1 LVSEIGLR
9 PSIPPPKRQMLSLL
23 NQIEQSGLA
32 TSIHESGSLWGY
44 PLILFLHTLG
54 FGTLV
59 GINAAIDLRLLGF
72 GAGIPLKSFEKTFRL
87 MWGGFALNA
96 ITGSLLFITDAVKH
110 GTNPAFYVKLTFVAA
125 GLFVLTRIRKN
136 VFRASGTDE
145 AAIVRLG
152 KILGATSLGCWLIV
166 ITAARLMA
174 YIAEY
179 INA

>member
-1 LVSEIGLR
+1 
-9 PSIPPPKRQMLSLL
+9 MLSLL

-32 TSIHESGSLWGY
+32 TWIHESGSLWGY
-44 PLILFLHTLG
+44 PLILFLHTVG

-72 GAGIPLKSFEKTFRL
+72 GAGIPLKSFEKTFRM

-96 ITGSLLFITDAVKH
+96 VTGSMLFIADATKH
-110 GTNPAFYVKLTFVAA
+110 ATNPTFYIKLVFVAA
-125 GLFVLTRIRKN
+125 GLFTLTRIRKN
-136 VFRASGTDE
+136 VFHASGKNE
-145 AAIVRLG
+145 SAILRQG
-152 KILGATSLGCWLIV
+152 RILGATSLGCWLIV

>member
-1 LVSEIGLR
+1 
-9 PSIPPPKRQMLSLL
+9 MLSLL
-23 NQIEQSGLA
+23 NQIEQVGLA
-32 TSIHESGSLWGY
+32 TWIHESGSLLGY

-72 GAGIPLKSFEKTFRL
+72 GAGIPLKSFDKTFRL
-87 MWGGFALNA
+87 MWAGFALNA
-96 ITGSLLFITDAVKH
+96 VTGSFLFIADATKH
-110 GTNPAFYVKLTFVAA
+110 ATNPAFYVKLFFVAA
-125 GLFVLTRIRKN
+125 GLFILTRIRKR
-136 VFRASGTDE
+136 VFRPSGEDE
-145 AAIVRLG
+145 RSIERLG
-152 KILGATSLGCWLIV
+152 KLLGATSLGCWLIV

>member
-1 LVSEIGLR
+1 MRNCGTEADLGKIVGFRDR
-9 PSIPPPKRQMLSLL
+9 PPSLNSVFPRFSPTKMLSLL

-44 PLILFLHTLG
+44 PLILFLHTIG

-87 MWGGFALNA
+87 MWAGFALNA
-96 ITGSLLFITDAVKH
+96 ATGSLLFITDAVKH

-136 VFRASGTDE
+136 VFRASG
-145 AAIVRLG
+145 IMKQR
-152 KILGATSLGCWLIV
+152 S
-166 ITAARLMA
+166 
-174 YIAEY
+174 
-179 INA
+179 

>member
-1 LVSEIGLR
+1 
-9 PSIPPPKRQMLSLL
+9 MLSFL

-32 TSIHESGSLWGY
+32 TWIHESGSLWGY

-72 GAGIPLKSFEKTFRL
+72 GAGIPLKSFNKTFRL

-96 ITGSLLFITDAVKH
+96 LTGSFLFIADATKH
-110 GTNPAFYVKLTFVAA
+110 ATNPAFYVKLTFVAG
-125 GLFVLTRIRKN
+125 GLVILSRIRKKI
-136 VFRASGTDE
+136 FLASGTDE
-145 AAIVRLG
+145 RSIERLG
-152 KILGATSLGCWLIV
+152 KILGAVSLGCWLIV

>member
-1 LVSEIGLR
+1 
-9 PSIPPPKRQMLSLL
+9 MLSLL
-23 NQIEQSGLA
+23 NQIEQIGLA
-32 TSIHESGSLWGY
+32 TAIHESGSLWGY

-72 GAGIPLKSFEKTFRL
+72 GAGIPLKSFEKMFRL
-87 MWGGFALNA
+87 MWAGFALNA
-96 ITGSLLFITDAVKH
+96 VTGSLLFIVDAVKH
-110 GTNPAFYVKLTFVAA
+110 GTNPAFYVKLIFVAA
-125 GLFVLTRIRKN
+125 GLFILTRIRKN
-136 VFRASGTDE
+136 VFRASGNDE
-145 AAIVRLG
+145 AAIVRQG

-166 ITAARLMA
+166 ISAARLMA

>member
-1 LVSEIGLR
+1 
-9 PSIPPPKRQMLSLL
+9 MLSLL

-32 TSIHESGSLWGY
+32 TRIHESGSLWGY
-44 PLILFLHTLG
+44 PLILFLHTVG

-59 GINAAIDLRLLGF
+59 GLNAAIDLRLLGF
-72 GAGIPLKSFEKTFRL
+72 GAAIPLKSFEKTFRL

-96 ITGSLLFITDAVKH
+96 ATGSLLFITDAVKH

-125 GLFVLTRIRKN
+125 GLFILTRIRKN
-136 VFRASGTDE
+136 VFHSPGKDE
-145 AAIVRLG
+145 ASIVRQG